1 MISILNCGGSFDG
14 INQLA
19 YEYKTGSGGLINPS
33 DPDSP
38 QFYRYEIDQNSIH
51 SNNIPSIVQDIE
63 PGCDNKQGLR
73 KIIFTKITKV
83 LSYEPEA
90 GDQSVKYNKPQPF
103 KASSWR

>member
-73 KIIFTKITKV
+73 KIIFTEITPRYLV
-83 LSYEPEA
+83 MNLRPETN
-90 GDQSVKYNKPQPF
+90 Q
-103 KASSWR
+103 